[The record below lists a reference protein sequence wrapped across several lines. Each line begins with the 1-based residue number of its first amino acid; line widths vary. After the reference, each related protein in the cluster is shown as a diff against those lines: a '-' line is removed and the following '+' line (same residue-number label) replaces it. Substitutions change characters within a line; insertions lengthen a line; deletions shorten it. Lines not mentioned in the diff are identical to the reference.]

1 MYKGAPKTKETLT
14 PKVRLLLYN
23 LGSADSG
30 GPVIRFHGRIWFYL
44 GDGNEIVLLQLL
56 CVLVL
61 RRDESSRF
69 G

>member
-1 MYKGAPKTKETLT
+1 MNTGAPKTEETLT
-14 PKVRLLLYN
+14 PKVCLLLCN

-44 GDGNEIVLLQLL
+44 GDGNGIVLLQLL
-56 CVLVL
+56 RVLVL